1 MALRLLFRGPLTT
14 SFSATPGNRIT
25 SFIRKIWFLL
35 AVLVDVADAALW
47 HSTGLPGLWLMPRWN
62 IKLLLRL
69 NTVESSQGRL
79 SYRCWFLSVLQ
90 ILIPMGLV
98 TYVLLLSVW
107 IVAGLTELLGR
118 ALLPDKIAFMVS
130 LNAGWWAI
138 VFPNLWTFP
147 SAVSFPEILLS
158 FKCDFFQF
166 PAHTYGNGYLS
177 GPNTIYLK

>member
-35 AVLVDVADAALW
+35 AVLVDVADSALW
-47 HSTGLPGLWLMPRWN
+47 YSTGLPGLWLMPRQN

-69 NTVESSQGRL
+69 NTAESSQETL
-79 SYRCWFLSVLQ
+79 PYRCWFLSVLQ
-90 ILIPMGLV
+90 ILIPIGLV

-138 VFPNLWTFP
+138 VFPNLWIE
-147 SAVSFPEILLS
+147 SVSFPEILLS